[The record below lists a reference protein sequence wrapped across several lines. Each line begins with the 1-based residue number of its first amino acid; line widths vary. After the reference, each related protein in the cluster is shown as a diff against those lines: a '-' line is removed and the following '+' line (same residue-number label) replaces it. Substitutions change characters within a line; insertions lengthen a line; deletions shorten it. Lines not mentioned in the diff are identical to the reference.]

1 MRVGNVLIMSGFQAI
16 YELYQGEIDI
26 VEDLNNVKKVSILP
40 SSFEWLFLMNVD
52 EQMKTGCWLIG

>member
-1 MRVGNVLIMSGFQAI
+1 MSGFQAI

-40 SSFEWLFLMNVD
+40 SSFEWLLLMNVD